1 MENKYEFRRL
11 ESKDVFLMTKIIG
24 KLGINNF
31 SGCLGNDSVKSAIK
45 KMTNKENEKENE
57 KENNEDAFTVIGITV
72 SLELA
77 DIIFSNLDKC
87 QNEIFQLLSQTSNV
101 KVKDV
106 EKMDAVTFLEMVV
119 DFIKK
124 EEFKDFFRVASKLFR

>member
-45 KMTNKENEKENE
+45 KMTNKENEKEN
-57 KENNEDAFTVIGITV
+57 NEDAFTVIGITV
-72 SLELA
+72 SIELA

-87 QNEIFQLLSQTSNV
+87 QNEIFQLLSQTSNL
-101 KVKDV
+101 KFKDV

-124 EEFKDFFRVASKLFR
+124 EEFKDFFKVASKLFR